1 MFIWVP
7 RFVDEVKGRRGLFEV
22 DDKLGQKLLDAGL
35 AQDPKDGAAALDP
48 ISNEKAVKKVVKKRR
63 KKVVA
68 EDEVQTEEAAPVASQ
83 EAPAEPDLLADVPA
97 DDS

>member
-1 MFIWVP
+1 MYIWVP
-7 RFVDEVKGRRGLFEV
+7 KFVDEVKGRRGLFEV

-48 ISNEKAVKKVVKKRR
+48 ISDEKAVRKVVKKRR
-63 KKVVA
+63 KKVV
-68 EDEVQTEEAAPVASQ
+68 EEESVETE
-83 EAPAEPDLLADVPA
+83 EAPAEADLLADVPA